1 MEAKEAIDERKR
13 YIDFAIRSIEE
24 NLKFLK
30 KLNDTPDDLLK
41 DELRKY
47 TIYESVYEDRMKEAK
62 SDGN

>member
-1 MEAKEAIDERKR
+1 MDFKEAIDERRR

-30 KLNDTPDDLLK
+30 KINNMPDDLLK
-41 DELRKY
+41 NELRKY

>member
-1 MEAKEAIDERKR
+1 MEVKEAIDERKR

-62 SDGN
+62 SDGS

>member
-1 MEAKEAIDERKR
+1 MDFKEAIDERKR

-30 KLNDTPDDLLK
+30 KINNMPDDLLK